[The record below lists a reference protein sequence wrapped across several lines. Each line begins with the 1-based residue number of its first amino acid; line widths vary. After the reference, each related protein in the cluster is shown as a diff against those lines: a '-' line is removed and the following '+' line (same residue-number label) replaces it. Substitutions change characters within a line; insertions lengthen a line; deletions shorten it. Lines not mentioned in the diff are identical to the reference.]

1 MLVTHDAMIASYA
14 KKMMYLYD
22 GGIQSVVYKKQDS
35 QLDFYKKINAITMQ
49 DSLLKEL
56 STKKVKQKLSKK
68 HQLNH
73 NLFNHLQ
80 NV

>member
-1 MLVTHDAMIASYA
+1 
-14 KKMMYLYD
+14 MYLYD

-56 STKKVKQKLSKK
+56 STKKSETEVIQETPVEPQPIQPSSKR
-68 HQLNH
+68 
-73 NLFNHLQ
+73 
-80 NV
+80 VSV